1 MGGVEVEMD
10 GGDSNGEDEGMEM
23 VGAARGKVGV
33 PEREVSQTSES
44 RDAVG
49 TTLMNG
55 TLLVETEI
63 VIIGNI
69 KISECISGE
78 KLDFQKVLR
87 EIDFELSKFDSPEM
101 GLSKIGPMVVVDQT
115 EGQSYHKGPSSTG
128 LKLDRDEMHDSQG
141 SPHDLKCN
149 TRGWKRLVQDRAL
162 GETQPM
168 QTQKK

>member
-33 PEREVSQTSES
+33 PEREVAQTSES

-55 TLLVETEI
+55 TLPVEIEI

-87 EIDFELSKFDSPEM
+87 EIDFELSKFDSP
-101 GLSKIGPMVVVDQT
+101 
-115 EGQSYHKGPSSTG
+115 
-128 LKLDRDEMHDSQG
+128 
-141 SPHDLKCN
+141 
-149 TRGWKRLVQDRAL
+149 
-162 GETQPM
+162 
-168 QTQKK
+168 